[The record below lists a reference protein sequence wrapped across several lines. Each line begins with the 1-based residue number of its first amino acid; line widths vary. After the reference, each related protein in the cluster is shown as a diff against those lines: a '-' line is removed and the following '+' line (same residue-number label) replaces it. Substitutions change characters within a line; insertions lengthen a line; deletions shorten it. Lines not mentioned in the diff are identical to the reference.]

1 MGETAPNPQQLLASV
16 ANRLRLIQADFADE
30 PESTRKDYIA
40 DEIKRAMASLVPAE
54 RAAFLDAL
62 SKEFPTWDNRVEISP
77 SAPAPATSATDLKEL
92 KDPGFLIQR
101 LLDIAPQLSVLQRDA
116 IIAKLRDAGLTTAGT
131 AQWPADALSQ
141 TRPKLQMAET
151 DNPDATNIL
160 ELLAILVEFAN
171 SLDQLIW
178 TTWKTISPK
187 SQVRR
192 PMNLVKSIGRF
203 ASAQKDTPRGQ
214 VTQDLERTRQ
224 AVAAI
229 ISAISQASRV
239 FAHNYAGKLAPAEI
253 ENLATLEGGG
263 FFSGKETKFW
273 KKYQELAPG
282 KDAAAFEAAIESDIK
297 QVLADYAES
306 LMKGLAR

>member
-203 ASAQKDTPRGQ
+203 ASAQKDTPRGPGHPGPRTHPPSRRRYHFRHLAGLPRICPQ
-214 VTQDLERTRQ
+214 LRRQTRPGRDRKPRHPRRRRVLLRQRNQILEEIPGTGARQ
-224 AVAAI
+224 
-229 ISAISQASRV
+229 RRR
-239 FAHNYAGKLAPAEI
+239 
-253 ENLATLEGGG
+253 
-263 FFSGKETKFW
+263 
-273 KKYQELAPG
+273 
-282 KDAAAFEAAIESDIK
+282 
-297 QVLADYAES
+297 
-306 LMKGLAR
+306 GL